1 MRDLEILTEPILFKK
16 YANRRL
22 YNMSESKYVTLDD
35 MLKLIREGHD
45 VQVVDAKTKENVTSF
60 VLTQIILEQAK
71 NKNIL
76 LPIPFLH
83 FILRNG
89 DNLLPQYLEDNF
101 KQFIRGFD
109 IFTR

>member
-1 MRDLEILTEPILFKK
+1 
-16 YANRRL
+16 
-22 YNMSESKYVTLDD
+22 MSESKYMTLDD
-35 MLKLIREGHD
+35 MANIIREGSD
-45 VQVVDAKTKENVTSF
+45 VKVIDAKTKEDVTSF
-60 VLTQIILEQAK
+60 ILTQIILEQAK

-76 LPIPFLH
+76 LPVPFLH

-89 DNLLPQYLEDNF
+89 DNLLPQYLENNF

>member
-1 MRDLEILTEPILFKK
+1 MTDPILFKK

-35 MLKLIREGHD
+35 MSKLIREGYD
-45 VQVVDAKTKENVTSF
+45 VKVIDAKTKEDVTSF
-60 VLTQIILEQAK
+60 ILTQIILEQAK

-76 LPIPFLH
+76 LPVPFLH
-83 FILRNG
+83 FVLRNG
-89 DNLLPQYLEDNF
+89 DNLLPQYLENNF

>member
-1 MRDLEILTEPILFKK
+1 MTEPILFKK

-22 YNMSESKYVTLDD
+22 YNMSESKYMTLDD
-35 MLKLIREGHD
+35 MANIIREGSD
-45 VQVVDAKTKENVTSF
+45 VKVIDAKTKEDVTSF
-60 VLTQIILEQAK
+60 ILTQIILEQAK

-76 LPIPFLH
+76 LPVPFLH

-89 DNLLPQYLEDNF
+89 DNLLPQYLENNF